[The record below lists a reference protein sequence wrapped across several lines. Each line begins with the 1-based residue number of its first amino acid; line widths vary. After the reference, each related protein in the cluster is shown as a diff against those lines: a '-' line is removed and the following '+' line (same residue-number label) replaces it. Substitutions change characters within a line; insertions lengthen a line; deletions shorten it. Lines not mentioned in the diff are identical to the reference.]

1 MKIDV
6 PLDENG
12 FLPDLYGKYA
22 PADATID
29 GDPCVSF
36 PITVADVP
44 EGAQALALTLVDWDS
59 VPVCGFPWIHWC
71 ATDIPVVGL
80 VPENASQSGA
90 LPMTQGSN
98 SHAATSDDPALT
110 QRYTGPCPP
119 DKTHDYTLRVFAL
132 DAPLGLEEGY
142 YLNEFRHAVK
152 GHVLGSARLELP
164 SRA

>member
-1 MKIDV
+1 MKISV

-12 FLPDLYGKYA
+12 LLPDLYGKYA

-36 PITVADVP
+36 PIAVEELP

-59 VPVCGFPWIHWC
+59 IPVCGFPWIHWC
-71 ATDIPVVGL
+71 ATDIPVADL
-80 VPENASQSGA
+80 IPENASQSGELA
-90 LPMTQGSN
+90 MVQGSN
-98 SHAATSDDPALT
+98 SRVASSDDPLVT
-110 QRYTGPCPP
+110 QRYTGPYPP

-132 DAPLGLEEGY
+132 DGPLGLAEGY
-142 YLNEFRHAVK
+142 FLNEFRHKVK
-152 GHVLGSARLELP
+152 GHVLDSARVELP